1 MEWLYVNGCSFSCAG
16 GLDIPEVKDLYLEK
30 NITIDN
36 HLDFA
41 WPTILSKKL
50 NINLVND
57 SVQGGSLNRL
67 IRTTYEHLIKT
78 NFSNNTFYL
87 LELPPVWRDELY
99 STFLKRF
106 VNITHGNL
114 KNPEFDG
121 TEEANGHPKKEFLRI
136 HKNALEWFESFVNY
150 DIENEKTFNNL
161 LGLISLFNLKN
172 IKFYFLENDA
182 WFRLKLE
189 KLEIEFPY
197 IDFVQGFNN
206 SFIHNNLTIKDE
218 IGYYDGHAGI
228 QGNKFAA
235 DKIYKFLIQNNIFI
249 IN

>member
-67 IRTTYEHLIKT
+67 IRTTYEYLIKT
-78 NFSNNTFYL
+78 NFSNNSFYL
-87 LELPPVWRDELY
+87 LELPPIWRDEVY
-99 STFLKRF
+99 STKYKRF

-114 KNPEFDG
+114 KNPEFDR
-121 TEEANGHPKKEFLRI
+121 TEEVNGNSKKEFIKI
-136 HKNALEWFESFVNY
+136 HTNLLNWFDSFIDY
-150 DIENEKTFNNL
+150 DIENKKTLNNL
-161 LGLISLFNLKN
+161 IGLVSTFQQKN
-172 IKFYFLENDA
+172 IKFLFLENDNF
-182 WFRLKLE
+182 FRQEFE
-189 KLEIEFPY
+189 KLNIEFPY
-197 IDFVQGFNN
+197 IELQSPFNKTF
-206 SFIHNNLTIKDE
+206 STIKNE
-218 IGYYDGHAGI
+218 IGYYDGHMGVN
-228 QGNKFAA
+228 GNEKAA
-235 DKIYKFLIQNNIFI
+235 ERIYEFLIKI
-249 IN
+249 IYL